1 MADLNN
7 LMKQAKQM
15 QERMEQMQRSLEQ
28 KMVTGESGGGMV
40 KVKMTG
46 LGEAK
51 HVDIDN
57 SLLEGEDREMLPD
70 LLVAAYNDARR
81 KVEELKRTEVG
92 GITAGLNLPT
102 GF

>member
-1 MADLNN
+1 MSDLNN

-15 QERMEQMQRSLEQ
+15 QERMEQMTRTLEQ
-28 KMVTGESGGGMV
+28 KIVIGESGGGMV
-40 KVKMTG
+40 TVKMTG

-51 HVDIDN
+51 QINIDD
-57 SLLEGEDREMLPD
+57 SLHEGEDREMLPD
-70 LLVAAYNDARR
+70 LLVAAFNDARR
-81 KVEELKRTEVG
+81 KAEELKRTEVG